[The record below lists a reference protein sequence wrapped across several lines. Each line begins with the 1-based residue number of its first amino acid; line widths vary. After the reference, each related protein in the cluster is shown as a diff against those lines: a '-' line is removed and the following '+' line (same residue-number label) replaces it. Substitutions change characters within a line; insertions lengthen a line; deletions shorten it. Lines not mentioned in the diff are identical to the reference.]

1 MKESTKRMGERWI
14 WRYQTNKQ
22 KNEAPTDRQA
32 PKGDFSYLF
41 PCEKKKS
48 EPLTAVITGPT
59 DFSHV

>member
-1 MKESTKRMGERWI
+1 MKESTKGMGERWI

-41 PCEKKKS
+41 PCEKKK
-48 EPLTAVITGPT
+48 I
-59 DFSHV
+59 